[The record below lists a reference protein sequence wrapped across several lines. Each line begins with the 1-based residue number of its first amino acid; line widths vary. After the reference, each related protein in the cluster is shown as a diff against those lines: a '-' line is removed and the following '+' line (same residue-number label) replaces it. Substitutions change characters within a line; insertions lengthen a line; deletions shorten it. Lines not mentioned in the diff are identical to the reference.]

1 MSLATVIRL
10 EFAYPGVGILAGDS
24 LQYLSIATAH
34 GVIMVFFMIMPAI
47 FGAFGNFLLPTQ
59 LGVHDVAF
67 PRLNSAAFWF
77 LPGGLIMLFQLV
89 CTDRRYARMNCFNI
103 RELQGIL
110 KRKFFTDLVNS
121 HEHKD
126 LLDKSMIGLRYKTN
140 SNINLDPDMFSFYNF
155 GLHNTGLSKSF
166 NFENHKVSSSSKVE
180 TTNELDSYFISL
192 FLSSTSPISY
202 GNIFYSFENTIT
214 NIFSIVF
221 SFSPLSVVNF
231 PGFNIFSKLSLVN
244 LYFNPH
250 TYYIFGSTGVSSM
263 VGSKKNG
270 PFYTVTDSTVTPE
283 KLSYSENTSSQRF
296 TRFSN
301 PLINYDYKTGHY
313 IGNWDKLYPSLVN
326 SFIEVA
332 RGIRK
337 PS

>member
-1 MSLATVIRL
+1 
-10 EFAYPGVGILAGDS
+10 
-24 LQYLSIATAH
+24 
-34 GVIMVFFMIMPAI
+34 
-47 FGAFGNFLLPTQ
+47 
-59 LGVHDVAF
+59 
-67 PRLNSAAFWF
+67 
-77 LPGGLIMLFQLV
+77 
-89 CTDRRYARMNCFNI
+89 
-103 RELQGIL
+103 
-110 KRKFFTDLVNS
+110 
-121 HEHKD
+121 
-126 LLDKSMIGLRYKTN
+126 MIGLRYKTN

-166 NFENHKVSSSSKVE
+166 NFENHKANSSSKVE

-192 FLSSTSPISY
+192 FLSNTSPISH
-202 GNIFYSFENTIT
+202 GSIFYSFENTIT
-214 NIFSIVF
+214 NIFSLAF
-221 SFSPLSVVNF
+221 SFSPLSIVNF
-231 PGFNIFSKLSLVN
+231 PSFNIFSRLSLVN
-244 LYFNPH
+244 FSFNPH
-250 TYYIFGSTGVSSM
+250 IYYTFSSTGAGIM
-263 VGSKKNG
+263 GSKKGG